1 MNICFS
7 FSVVGWSFLPLFPSS
22 LFTPPFFFRL
32 FFFSFVQ
39 CKIYISDY
47 EQYNDNLLGEYGSPE
62 KGFWGGCCDVGLW
75 KTARLVAH
83 HLLGAGVL
91 GDGLGSFRDGVLSQL
106 SGEEESDSRLDLPG
120 GDGGPLVVVGQ
131 TGGLSGDSF
140 EDVVDERVHDAHGL
154 GRDASV
160 RVDLLQHLVDV
171 DGVGFLSL
179 LLLFLVAGS
188 TGGLS
193 LTRLLGTLGGNF
205 GRHDENW
212 FCFAWR
218 ANFRTQLNSS
228 FYIGALD
235 QRRRKASMALSD
247 WPA

>member
-1 MNICFS
+1 M
-7 FSVVGWSFLPLFPSS
+7 
-22 LFTPPFFFRL
+22 T
-32 FFFSFVQ
+32 
-39 CKIYISDY
+39 
-47 EQYNDNLLGEYGSPE
+47 
-62 KGFWGGCCDVGLW
+62 
-75 KTARLVAH
+75 
-83 HLLGAGVL
+83 LLGAGVL
-91 GDGLGSFRDGVLSQL
+91 GDGLSSLGHGVLGEL
-106 SGEEESDSRLDLPG
+106 SRKKQPDSGLDLAR

-131 TGGLSGDSF
+131 TGGLSGNSF

-212 FCFAWR
+212 FCFAWM

-228 FYIGALD
+228 FYIRALD
-235 QRRRKASMALSD
+235 QRRRKASMTLSD